1 MWENSSSASIADG
14 KLQFNKGGCDDEF
27 VDEKLRRHLY
37 YMQMTILTKRQE
49 GNLSSAVTMD
59 REDRIKNLMC
69 RELQTVGHKAIMDKM
84 ERGDIP
90 VGRLLSWGNVLVK
103 VGPVFDFI
111 MPDTSLEILMCV
123 NQKAIRL
130 LQRWRTAD
138 DFVDGWNEFFGDHS
152 DSSINRTIVLLDAVY
167 HRFEHGYEDNYKVMY
182 KIVQL
187 NRETLIEMWSR
198 AAERVEALLRID
210 FLKVI
215 FRVR

>member
-14 KLQFNKGGCDDEF
+14 KLQFNKGGWDDEC
-27 VDEKLRRHLY
+27 VDEKLRRNLC
-37 YMQMTILTKRQE
+37 YMQMTILPKRQE

-111 MPDTSLEILMCV
+111 TPDTSLESLMCV
-123 NQKAIRL
+123 DQ
-130 LQRWRTAD
+130 
-138 DFVDGWNEFFGDHS
+138 
-152 DSSINRTIVLLDAVY
+152 
-167 HRFEHGYEDNYKVMY
+167 
-182 KIVQL
+182 
-187 NRETLIEMWSR
+187 
-198 AAERVEALLRID
+198 
-210 FLKVI
+210 KVI
-215 FRVR
+215 